1 MGCLELGR
9 MKLITLRE
17 IPYALN
23 VLPFAGVAFL
33 RFIGEIE
40 KGDGHGRGNQHVR
53 NGDVD
58 TLSITGKTS
67 GLYSLSET

>member
-17 IPYALN
+17 ITYALN
-23 VLPFAGVAFL
+23 MLPFAGVAFL

-40 KGDGHGRGNQHVR
+40 KVTPTAGEI
-53 NGDVD
+53 
-58 TLSITGKTS
+58 SM
-67 GLYSLSET
+67 SETETWIPCRLLAKHRDCTH